1 MKKDTAPISLAGS
14 QLGNLRHACAF
25 FNTDDKRIA
34 CCSLIK
40 DRFECGDKAVHIVRL
55 YIDDLFEFESRVND
69 VWSSHG
75 DTVTCTY
82 DLRRGI
88 REEYRPE
95 KVAAS
100 ISLTGSRLG
109 ETWHVC
115 AFLNSQ
121 DDEYSV
127 TLPFLKEGFDEAG
140 RTRLLISTTNQYQST
155 MDVLRGSSSNK
166 GEDCRRER
174 AQMRSTLLL
183 RLGDGCIDTQFG

>member
-1 MKKDTAPISLAGS
+1 MRSYT
-14 QLGNLRHACAF
+14 
-25 FNTDDKRIA
+25 
-34 CCSLIK
+34 
-40 DRFECGDKAVHIVRL
+40 
-55 YIDDLFEFESRVND
+55 DDLFEFESRVND
-69 VWSSHG
+69 VWSRQG
-75 DTVTCTY
+75 DAVTCTY

-88 REEYRPE
+88 REEYPPE

-109 ETWHVC
+109 ETRHVC

-140 RTRLLISTTNQYQST
+140 RTRLLISTDESIPKYNGRPSWQ
-155 MDVLRGSSSNK
+155 SSNK

-174 AQMRSTLLL
+174 AQTRSTLLL
-183 RLGDGCIDTQFG
+183 RLGDGWINTQFG